1 MKRISLSKV
10 KISESFKSTKP
21 RRDKIEATL
30 KYILENG
37 TVDKPIVLDGLT
49 LVDGYTRYLAAV
61 RLKMKSIEYIEID
74 KEDDRLPIRC
84 VVGKFDKKNK
94 EYTWRIMGNEVFNP
108 GDRALV
114 MSTYYDGIDYP
125 MEVSVIRCFETTD
138 PSFRNHKY
146 VISKI

>member
-10 KISESFKSTKP
+10 KISESFKKAKP
-21 RRDKIEATL
+21 RREKIDAAI

-49 LVDGYTRYLAAV
+49 LVDGYARYLAAMH
-61 RLKMKSIEYIEID
+61 LKLKSIEYVGADE
-74 KEDDRLPIRC
+74 EDIRLPIRC
-84 VVGKFDKKNK
+84 IVGKFDKKNK
-94 EYTWRIMGNEVFNP
+94 EYTWRITGNEVFNP

-125 MEVSVIRCFETTD
+125 MEVSVIRCFETID